1 MLEVGDRMLAWTMRT
16 LRFDP
21 RTVAYVRHDVA
32 RLVARLKLRGR
43 PVPEHAR
50 RLHLGCG
57 NRRVDGW
64 LNCDVSGSEFDLDLA
79 VGQLPFPDGSVDV
92 IVMQHVIEHLNLHD
106 QLIPLFRELY
116 RMFANDGQLWLSC
129 PDLAKACSAYLD
141 DRGRALEEDRRMRW
155 PDYSL
160 NGAPVQHFINDLFHQ
175 NGEHRNLFDIEL
187 LTWALK
193 QAGFSCVQRVIEADL
208 LAAYPEFPPRC
219 DDFHSLYV
227 LAIKAG
233 KAP

>member
-1 MLEVGDRMLAWTMRT
+1 MRK

-32 RLVARLKLRGR
+32 RLVARLTLRGR
-43 PVPEHAR
+43 LVPEHAR

-79 VGQLPFPDGSVDV
+79 VGRLPFPDGSVDV

-116 RMFANDGQLWLSC
+116 RIFANDGRLWLSC
-129 PDLAKACSAYLD
+129 PDLAKVCSAYLD
-141 DRGRALEEDRRMRW
+141 DRGRALEEDRRTRW

-187 LTWALK
+187 LTWALT

-208 LAAYPEFPPRC
+208 LAAYPEFPPRR
-219 DDFHSLYV
+219 DDFQSLYV
-227 LAIKAG
+227 IAIKAG
-233 KAP
+233 KAQ